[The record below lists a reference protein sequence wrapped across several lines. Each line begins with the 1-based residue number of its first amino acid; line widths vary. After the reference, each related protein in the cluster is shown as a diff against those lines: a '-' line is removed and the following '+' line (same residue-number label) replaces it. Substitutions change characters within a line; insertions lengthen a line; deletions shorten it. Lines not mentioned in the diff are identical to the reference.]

1 MNNNSNVNFTGNPRK
16 AIHHHHKVEKEKAD
30 EFLISSEKQIKN
42 LPKKAVKPKKN
53 QYKSK
58 HRKTK
63 RKQAQLFLLQTRRL
77 EITII

>member
-1 MNNNSNVNFTGNPRK
+1 MNNNSNVDFTGNPRK

-42 LPKKAVKPKKN
+42 LPKKAVKPKN

-63 RKQAQLFLLQTRRL
+63 RKQAQLFLLETRRL